1 MVNFERFVLDNGL
14 VVLVHEDNTTPMAVM
29 NILYDVGARDEEER
43 MTGFAHLFEHLM
55 FEGSKNI
62 PNYDGPLQNA
72 GGSNNAFTSNDITN
86 YYLTVPAQNI
96 ETGFWLESDR
106 MLELA
111 FLQEKL
117 DVQKKVVIEE
127 YKQRYLNQPYGDVWL
142 LLRPLVYTQHPYLWP
157 TIGKEIKH
165 IEDAELEDVKNFFFK
180 HYAPNNA
187 NLVVA
192 GNVTLAQVKQL
203 AEKWFAPIPKREV
216 ATRNLPKEPKQ
227 LEQRRLKVERDVPA
241 DLLTI
246 AFPMPERSH
255 PDYFIYDLITDIL
268 SSGNTSRLYQSLVK
282 EQQIFTE
289 IGAYVMGSFDPGLIV
304 VSGKLDKKYSMQDG
318 EKAIWAELE
327 RLQTSPV
334 TEAEL
339 QKVKNKLDT
348 REKFSLMNIL
358 NIAMKL
364 ATSELLGDANNINT
378 ELDSY
383 NKIELKDIE
392 RIAKDVFRIENSNIL
407 EYYAKK

>member
-1 MVNFERFVLDNGL
+1 
-14 VVLVHEDNTTPMAVM
+14 
-29 NILYDVGARDEEER
+29 

-216 ATRNLPKEPKQ
+216 TTRNLPKEPKQ

-289 IGAYVMGSFDPGLIV
+289 IGAYVMGSYDPGLIV
-304 VSGKLDKKYSMQDG
+304 VSGKLDKKFSMQDG
-318 EKAIWAELE
+318 EKAIWAELD
-327 RLQTSPV
+327 RLQSSPV
-334 TEAEL
+334 KEAEL

>member
-1 MVNFERFVLDNGL
+1 
-14 VVLVHEDNTTPMAVM
+14 
-29 NILYDVGARDEEER
+29 
-43 MTGFAHLFEHLM
+43 
-55 FEGSKNI
+55 
-62 PNYDGPLQNA
+62 
-72 GGSNNAFTSNDITN
+72 
-86 YYLTVPAQNI
+86 
-96 ETGFWLESDR
+96 
-106 MLELA
+106 
-111 FLQEKL
+111 
-117 DVQKKVVIEE
+117 
-127 YKQRYLNQPYGDVWL
+127 
-142 LLRPLVYTQHPYLWP
+142 
-157 TIGKEIKH
+157 
-165 IEDAELEDVKNFFFK
+165 
-180 HYAPNNA
+180 
-187 NLVVA
+187 
-192 GNVTLAQVKQL
+192 
-203 AEKWFAPIPKREV
+203 
-216 ATRNLPKEPKQ
+216 
-227 LEQRRLKVERDVPA
+227 
-241 DLLTI
+241 
-246 AFPMPERSH
+246 
-255 PDYFIYDLITDIL
+255 
-268 SSGNTSRLYQSLVK
+268 LYQSLVK

>member
-1 MVNFERFVLDNGL
+1 M
-14 VVLVHEDNTTPMAVM
+14 
-29 NILYDVGARDEEER
+29 
-43 MTGFAHLFEHLM
+43 
-55 FEGSKNI
+55 
-62 PNYDGPLQNA
+62 
-72 GGSNNAFTSNDITN
+72 
-86 YYLTVPAQNI
+86 
-96 ETGFWLESDR
+96 
-106 MLELA
+106 
-111 FLQEKL
+111 
-117 DVQKKVVIEE
+117 
-127 YKQRYLNQPYGDVWL
+127 
-142 LLRPLVYTQHPYLWP
+142 
-157 TIGKEIKH
+157 
-165 IEDAELEDVKNFFFK
+165 EDVKNFFFK

-289 IGAYVMGSFDPGLIV
+289 IGAYVMGSYDPGLIV
-304 VSGKLDKKYSMQDG
+304 VSGKLDKKFSMQDG
-318 EKAIWAELE
+318 EKAIWAELD
-327 RLQTSPV
+327 RLQSSPV
-334 TEAEL
+334 KEAEL

-364 ATSELLGDANNINT
+364 ATSELLGDANKINT

-392 RIAKDVFRIENSNIL
+392 RISKDVFRIENSNVL